1 MRGGTERNA
10 AAALRDCVLEVRE
23 SGNLRWTLVLRSP
36 HHKPPFELHRNRDDD
51 IDWEGDPPP
60 VRPLFLRKC
69 SLTPKPGA
77 THTLDTLPAD
87 PTVMS
92 DGKGYEFPFD
102 LKGRKPFRLKV
113 VLKTLADAVRV
124 LSEAEPSIADTNK
137 DLKPLSAEY
146 EKNKKSL
153 AEGLQFLIP

>member
-1 MRGGTERNA
+1 MIGLDDPELTAAHLRLDDKSSGENGEPISVSFKPESVLDKAAKIANFSIDQKAVRFAWDKDVRGGTERNA

-77 THTLDTLPAD
+77 THTLRYTA
-87 PTVMS
+87 
-92 DGKGYEFPFD
+92 
-102 LKGRKPFRLKV
+102 GRPDSHER
-113 VLKTLADAVRV
+113 RQ
-124 LSEAEPSIADTNK
+124 
-137 DLKPLSAEY
+137 
-146 EKNKKSL
+146 
-153 AEGLQFLIP
+153 GL